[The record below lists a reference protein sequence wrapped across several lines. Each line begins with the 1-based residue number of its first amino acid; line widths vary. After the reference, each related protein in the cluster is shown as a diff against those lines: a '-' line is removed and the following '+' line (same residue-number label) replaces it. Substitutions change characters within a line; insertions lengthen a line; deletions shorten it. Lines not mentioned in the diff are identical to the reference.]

1 MGEMHMH
8 AAGAMSMWTR
18 MPGQSWPGF
27 AASFLGMWMTMMVP
41 MMLPPFAVMLWRYRS
56 AARKNG
62 ATRLGMSSVMVALG
76 YFAVWSGIGV
86 TLCPLA
92 AILLRQ
98 THAGAS
104 WRAGVRLA
112 IHCARSCAPLM
123 AIALVVGGTDYRVM
137 AAVTAATTIQRLAP
151 SLPLQL
157 VVARLRHK
165 IRIDEL
171 RASTLCKSADDDRL
185 HWWSCISI
193 L

>member
-1 MGEMHMH
+1 VDANAGPELARVRGIVPRHVDDDDGSDD
-8 AAGAMSMWTR
+8 AAAIRCDVVAVSFG
-18 MPGQSWPGF
+18 GQEERRD
-27 AASFLGMWMTMMVP
+27 AI
-41 MMLPPFAVMLWRYRS
+41 
-56 AARKNG
+56 
-62 ATRLGMSSVMVALG
+62 GMSSVMVALG

-98 THAGAS
+98 TQAGAS

-151 SLPLQL
+151 SLSLQL